1 MGKEVI
7 KVWKQGKRNAG
18 ALESTFSKVDGA
30 ARRYGMFSPIDLSK
44 SALQGRDYS
53 LLITYQGCH

>member
-1 MGKEVI
+1 MI

-18 ALESTFSKVDGA
+18 ALERTFAKVDGA
-30 ARRYGMFSPIDLSK
+30 ARRYGMVSPIDLSQ

>member
-1 MGKEVI
+1 MI
-7 KVWKQGKRNAG
+7 QVWKQGKRNAG
-18 ALESTFSKVDGA
+18 ALERTFAKVDGA